1 VRYLSSRAAATLTA
15 VLLVQGGVFYAT
27 AMRPERTP
35 DARPLEYFPAAIGP
49 WRTTA
54 DLPIEREILDVLRAD
69 DTLNR
74 VYASPSL
81 GTTANLFIA
90 YFKTQRAGATPHSP
104 KNCLPGSGWE
114 PVETPATVSIDVPGR
129 SSPIVVNRYVVARGD
144 QESVVLYWYQSHD
157 RIIASEFSAKF
168 WLISDA
174 IRYRRSDTALVK
186 VVVPV
191 RGETEL
197 AVRSAVEFVKAAFPA
212 LQKQLPS

>member
-1 VRYLSSRAAATLTA
+1 MRYLSSRVAVTLTA

-27 AMRPERTP
+27 ATRPERTP
-35 DARPLEYFPAAIGP
+35 EVMPLRYFPATLGP
-49 WRTTA
+49 WQTSQ
-54 DLPIEREILDVLRAD
+54 DLPIEQEILDVLRSD

-74 VYASPSL
+74 VYVNPST
-81 GTTANLFIA
+81 GAAANLFVA

-104 KNCLPGSGWE
+104 KNCLPGTGWE
-114 PVETPATVSIDVPGR
+114 PVEIPGTASIDVPGR
-129 SSPIVVNRYVVARGD
+129 STPIVVNRYIVARGD
-144 QESVVLYWYQSHD
+144 QQSVVLYWYQSHD

-174 IRYRRSDTALVK
+174 IRYRRSDTSLVK

-191 RGETEL
+191 RGETDVAL
-197 AVRSAVEFVKAAFPA
+197 RNAVDFVKAAFPA